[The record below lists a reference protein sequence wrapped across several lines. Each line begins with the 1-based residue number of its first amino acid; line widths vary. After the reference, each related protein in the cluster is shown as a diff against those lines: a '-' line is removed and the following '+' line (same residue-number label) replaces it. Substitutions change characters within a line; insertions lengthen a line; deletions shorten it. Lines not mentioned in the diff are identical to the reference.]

1 MKIDRVIISSTKHKN
16 YIDFWP
22 IVSKSW
28 RNIGV
33 KPTLIYTSNK
43 KTELTEKEDVISI
56 HIDEINPVF
65 IAQNI
70 RLLAPVLFPD
80 EVCILSDIDIMPLS
94 KNYFFETIKDID
106 ESKFIIFRPDACP
119 PEMLAVCFNV
129 ALGKTWGEIFG
140 VSNKTEIIELIKL
153 WYPED
158 YIPFKQNWYF
168 DQIILREKIEK
179 FRQNNPDRITTLND
193 KYTNFNRLNRDNLK
207 VDMKKYITDQENYSD
222 FHMPR
227 PFYLHKRKIEKI
239 YKKAFD
245 EHQ

>member
-1 MKIDRVIISSTKHKN
+1 MKIERVIISSTKHKN

-22 IVSKSW
+22 IISKAW
-28 RNIGV
+28 KNIGV

-43 KTELTEKEDVISI
+43 KTSMSEQEDVISI
-56 HIDEINPVF
+56 HIDKINPVF
-65 IAQNI
+65 TAQNI

-94 KNYFFETIKDID
+94 KNYFFETIKNID
-106 ESKFIIFRPDACP
+106 ESNFIIYRPEACP
-119 PEMLAVCFNV
+119 PEMLALCYNA
-129 ALGKTWGEIFG
+129 ALGKTWGEIFE
-140 VSNKTEIIELIKL
+140 VSNKKEIIELVKS

-158 YIPFKQNWYF
+158 YIPFKKDWYF
-168 DQIILREKIEK
+168 DQTILRDRIEK
-179 FRQNNPDRITTLND
+179 FRQKNPDRITTLND
-193 KYTNFNRLNRDNLK
+193 KDTNFNRLNRDNLK
-207 VDMKKYITDQENYSD
+207 EDMNKFITNETNYSD

-239 YKKAFD
+239 YKKAFN